1 MYTRT
6 HANSRE
12 DLEPENTGV
21 TNYGIPYLFY
31 KNMIVYF
38 TRTCTRTYY
47 EEMRGIHAFR
57 L

>member
-47 EEMRGIHAFR
+47 EEM
-57 L
+57 